1 MGLKYNDKTGEF
13 FEEENAPRQMRRQSV
28 SRNVPH
34 RHAKIQAPGNVRR
47 VLAHAPRTLAN
58 LAVFVKLLK
67 WPFYPFIKWWEVE
80 KDAFHGGDWFFLIVW
95 CIPLLLLV
103 GLYRLVFRWRVCSC
117 EMVMFTP

>member
-34 RHAKIQAPGNVRR
+34 KHAKIYASEKVRR
-47 VLAHAPRTLAN
+47 FLAHTPCTLAN

-80 KDAFHGGDWFFLIVW
+80 KDSIADGEWFFAIFWIV
-95 CIPLLLLV
+95 PLLVLI
-103 GLYRLVFRWRVCSC
+103 GLYRIAFGLVTALVFS
-117 EMVMFTP
+117 